1 MNIPKHPCANKCS
14 EFKAEQCKHCLIS
27 ADFELSANAD
37 YVVGDT
43 VVFKDSDMHDSLMTV
58 TQVQKNGVLLNGNNS
73 FALNH
78 LIRHAT
84 VAEFTNQRR
93 LPALTTFGDD
103 QHIEKNISPKCKT
116 ISNDVQIHLSNAFA
130 AQKEVS

>member
-1 MNIPKHPCANKCS
+1 MTNIPKQLQVNNS
-14 EFKAEQCKHCLIS
+14 
-27 ADFELSANAD
+27 DFVE
-37 YVVGDT
+37 GDT
-43 VVFKDSDMHDSLMTV
+43 VVFIDESKPCHLMTV

-73 FALNH
+73 FSLNH

-84 VAEFTNQRR
+84 VAEFINQRR

-103 QHIEKNISPKCKT
+103 QHIENNISPKCKT
-116 ISNDVQIHLSNAFA
+116 ISSDVQIYLSKALT

>member
-1 MNIPKHPCANKCS
+1 MTNISKPVAANNS
-14 EFKAEQCKHCLIS
+14 
-27 ADFELSANAD
+27 DF
-37 YVVGDT
+37 VVGDT
-43 VVFKDSDMHDSLMTV
+43 VVFIDESKPDHLMTV

-84 VAEFTNQRR
+84 VAEFINQRR
-93 LPALTTFGDD
+93 LPALTAFLGDD
-103 QHIEKNISPKCKT
+103 QHIENNISPKCRT
-116 ISNDVQIHLSNAFA
+116 ISNDVQIHLSNALA

>member
-1 MNIPKHPCANKCS
+1 MSNISKPKQQNNS
-14 EFKAEQCKHCLIS
+14 
-27 ADFELSANAD
+27 D

-43 VVFKDSDMHDSLMTV
+43 VVFIDPSKPDHLMTV

-84 VAEFTNQRR
+84 VAEFVNQRR
-93 LPALTTFGDD
+93 MPALTTFGDD
-103 QHIEKNISPKCKT
+103 QHIENNISPKCKT

>member
-1 MNIPKHPCANKCS
+1 MTNIPKQLQVNNS
-14 EFKAEQCKHCLIS
+14 
-27 ADFELSANAD
+27 DFVD
-37 YVVGDT
+37 GDT
-43 VVFKDSDMHDSLMTV
+43 VVFIDESKPNHLMTV

-84 VAEFTNQRR
+84 IAEFTNQRR

-103 QHIEKNISPKCKT
+103 QHIENNISPKCKT
-116 ISNDVQIHLSNAFA
+116 ISSDESIYLSKALA

>member
-1 MNIPKHPCANKCS
+1 MTNISKPKAAN
-14 EFKAEQCKHCLIS
+14 
-27 ADFELSANAD
+27 NND
-37 YVVGDT
+37 YVVGDS
-43 VVFKDSDMHDSLMTV
+43 VVFIDESKPDHLMTV

-84 VAEFTNQRR
+84 VAEFANQRR
-93 LPALTTFGDD
+93 MPALTTFGDD
-103 QHIEKNISPKCKT
+103 QYLENNISPKCKT
-116 ISNDVQIHLSNAFA
+116 IPNDVRIHLSKALV